1 MGVAAH
7 FTIVLVFLAIGLP
20 ALIYACISYFG
31 QAKQDTRIDMEA
43 LNLQQETNA
52 RTAKDMQLM
61 TQLAQETTNRI
72 TQVTQETNNRIAS
85 DAALNASI
93 AVLRATPVVNSIN
106 NLTDSN
112 VTFVGGAGLNL
123 NVTNNSTIVIGLQ
136 NTTVIP
142 GRYIFPTLM
151 IDPDGRISNATN
163 GTIATIPAVTLVNSG
178 VGLTGGPIN
187 STGTLSLANT
197 TVVPGNYIFPLL
209 SINAR
214 GQITSASNNT
224 AVTTVTGGTG
234 LNTMTMN
241 TPTTVSTTLSISSTG
256 VSPGSY
262 VNPSFVVNA
271 QGQLTS
277 ATNNSLVLG
286 GDVSGNL
293 STTTVNSI
301 QGVPIS
307 AAAVTNAALSGSCG
321 SGGTYVG
328 NFVSPFGV
336 YRSFNSRIFTKTNHA
351 ILNLTS
357 CLGIVPLENYSLPS
371 SICQPNG
378 CAVTACFEFTAV
390 QSGGGGNV
398 QSDKCYFFTTISGV
412 VTQFGGPSIR
422 YNAENIASSNAQF
435 RTIAGDTNV
444 IQFVYDAG
452 GSFTLSMTFTYKL
465 TFRIAPRITPF

>member
-72 TQVTQETNNRIAS
+72 TS

-93 AVLRATPVVNSIN
+93 SVLRVNVTTIESKPVVNSIN
-106 NLTDSN
+106 NLTNGN
-112 VTFVGGAGLNL
+112 VTFVGGAGLNV
-123 NVTNNSTIVIGLQ
+123 NVTNNSTIVIGLR

-142 GRYIFPTLM
+142 GLYVFPTLV
-151 IDPDGRISNATN
+151 IDSDGRIGNATN
-163 GTIATIPAVTLVNSG
+163 GTMGTVPAVTLVNSG

-209 SINAR
+209 SINER
-214 GQITSASNNT
+214 GQITSASNNS
-224 AVTTVTGGTG
+224 AVTTVMGGTG
-234 LNTMTMN
+234 LNTQTMS
-241 TPTTVSTTLSISSTG
+241 TPTTISTTLSIANTG
-256 VSPGSY
+256 VTAGSY
-262 VNPSFVVNA
+262 VNPSFTVNA

-286 GDVSGNL
+286 GDVSGIL

-307 AAAVTNAALSGSCG
+307 AAAVTNAALSGSCA
-321 SGGTYVG
+321 SGGTYIGV
-328 NFVSPFGV
+328 FVSPFGV

-351 ILNLTS
+351 VLNLTS

-378 CAVTACFEFTAV
+378 CAVTACLEFTAV
-390 QSGGGGNV
+390 QNGGGGSV

-412 VTQFGGPSIR
+412 VTQFGGPSVR
-422 YNAENIASSNAQF
+422 YNTENIASSNAQF

-452 GSFTLSMTFTYKL
+452 GSFTLSMSLTYKL